1 MHSSSADQ
9 GIQNQPLVTHPD
21 MNQEQVTKLIP
32 SVLSSVKSY
41 LETLGDSASLAK
53 SRYICIQKH
62 LTVNDQGNLSLD
74 CEDEV
79 QISVEG
85 VEAEEPFFKRAELL
99 SFLLD
104 ACTNVLRHKFIETD
118 ASGGPTMPAIRHRL
132 FSFSAVQEDQT
143 GELDSD
149 NFTIKV
155 GFSGVHDQLND
166 FLENLQVRDHERSWL
181 EAAEKGDIQKLQTL
195 LDNRKFNIN
204 ARNEMG
210 YTALHLAVHSG
221 CIEAVQFLIEN
232 GVDMNIK
239 CRYHEQDVFYR
250 AVQCYSV
257 KDPSRAR
264 KQKEIIQYLHKLSPE
279 FLKSKDKF
287 GNTPFERS
295 VQFSS
300 LHQVELLH
308 SLGCDVNVVNEKGMH
323 ISNFL
328 NSGHIC
334 KSQTE
339 KAQRQLEVAKFFLS
353 NGSDLSHANVAFMA
367 AARVDDIAMVRLL
380 CENGVDVQKKNKNGE
395 NAYAIAAEA
404 GAINVI
410 KFLSSLGAVDHN
422 VRDVTYG
429 RSALLWSVC
438 NKDNDLFKH
447 LWSVAEVNRM
457 QVDSDNWMNVMH
469 LAVMYE
475 NLDILKF
482 LLDQPVSSG
491 LNVYQVDVQG
501 RNLLH
506 LAAEG
511 TNREIETYLQGL
523 NIFDM
528 DSKGQYHLSP
538 REIAQQRRPQV
549 GPEGEGVGRSSF
561 FSEEKTS
568 ANGAQLVR

>member
-9 GIQNQPLVTHPD
+9 DIQNQPLVTHPD

-32 SVLSSVKSY
+32 SVLSSVKRY
-41 LETLGDSASLAK
+41 LETLGDSESLTK

-155 GFSGVHDQLND
+155 GFSGGHDQLND

-204 ARNEMG
+204 ARNESG
-210 YTALHLAVHSG
+210 YTAL
-221 CIEAVQFLIEN
+221 
-232 GVDMNIK
+232 
-239 CRYHEQDVFYR
+239 
-250 AVQCYSV
+250 
-257 KDPSRAR
+257 
-264 KQKEIIQYLHKLSPE
+264 
-279 FLKSKDKF
+279 
-287 GNTPFERS
+287 
-295 VQFSS
+295 
-300 LHQVELLH
+300 
-308 SLGCDVNVVNEKGMH
+308 
-323 ISNFL
+323 
-328 NSGHIC
+328 
-334 KSQTE
+334 
-339 KAQRQLEVAKFFLS
+339 
-353 NGSDLSHANVAFMA
+353 
-367 AARVDDIAMVRLL
+367 
-380 CENGVDVQKKNKNGE
+380 
-395 NAYAIAAEA
+395 
-404 GAINVI
+404 
-410 KFLSSLGAVDHN
+410 
-422 VRDVTYG
+422 
-429 RSALLWSVC
+429 
-438 NKDNDLFKH
+438 
-447 LWSVAEVNRM
+447 
-457 QVDSDNWMNVMH
+457 H

-475 NLDILKF
+475 NLDILQF

-491 LNVYQVDVQG
+491 LNVHQADGYR

-506 LAAEG
+506 LAAEEQ
-511 TNREIETYLQGL
+511 NREIETYLLGL
-523 NIFDM
+523 NIFDI
-528 DSKGQYHLSP
+528 DSKGKYDLSP
-538 REIAQQRRPQV
+538 REIAQQRQPQA
-549 GPEGEGVGRSSF
+549 GPEVEGVGRSCF

-568 ANGAQLVR
+568 ANGAQLVS